1 MIDWLRRDS
10 HSSVEGAPEVA
21 LGERRLPIVIVRHPR
36 AKRMVLRLA
45 PEGDAVRVTLPRWGR
60 TAEALEFARS
70 RSEWLTRQLDSL
82 PRHTPPV
89 PGGTLS
95 YRGGALMVSWSPDA
109 SRGPCM
115 SEGTIAIGGPAQHL
129 PGRLERWLRAEAL
142 RLMTADL
149 AHYCA
154 AAGVAAIPELRL
166 SRARRRWGSCAS
178 DGTVRINWR
187 LVMAP
192 DAVRRSVVAH
202 EVAHLLHFDH
212 GPAFKAALGRIFE
225 HDLPAA
231 DSWLKAHGRT
241 LYAPFG

>member
-10 HSSVEGAPEVA
+10 HDAPEVE
-21 LGERRLPIVIVRHPR
+21 LDGRRLPIVIVRHPR
-36 AKRMVLRLA
+36 ARRMVLRLA

-60 TAEALEFARS
+60 TAEAVEFARS
-70 RSEWLTRQLDSL
+70 RADWLAAQLARL
-82 PRHTPPV
+82 PRAAPPEA
-89 PGGTLS
+89 GGTLA
-95 YRGGALMVSWSPDA
+95 YRGETLAIAWSPDA
-109 SRGPCM
+109 PRRAALAGNAV
-115 SEGTIAIGGPAQHL
+115 AIGGPQQHL
-129 PGRLERWLRAEAL
+129 APRLQRWLEAEAL

-149 AHYCA
+149 AEYCA
-154 AAGVAAIPELRL
+154 AAAVPAPALRL

-187 LVMAP
+187 LIMAP

-212 GPAFKAALGRIFE
+212 GPAFKAALARIYDG
-225 HDLPAA
+225 DLSAA
-231 DSWLKAHGRT
+231 DRWLAAQGRT